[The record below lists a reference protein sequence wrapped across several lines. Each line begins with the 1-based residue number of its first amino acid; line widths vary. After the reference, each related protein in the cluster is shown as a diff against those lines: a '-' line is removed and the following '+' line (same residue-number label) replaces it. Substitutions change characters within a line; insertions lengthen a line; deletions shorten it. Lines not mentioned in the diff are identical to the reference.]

1 MKSRLNVFALSALMT
16 SGVILA
22 TPVEQQDQSSPAP
35 TAQASEHH
43 ADPNRQLKNLTRR
56 LTLSS
61 DQQSQILPILT
72 DREQR
77 AEAVRNDASLS
88 REERQNKLK
97 EIRSDSET
105 KLRAILTD
113 AQRDEYDKMRAEN
126 QERARLHRET
136 TTK

>member
-1 MKSRLNVFALSALMT
+1 MKNRLSVFALSAVMT

-22 TPVEQQDQSSPAP
+22 MPVQQQDQPAP
-35 TAQASEHH
+35 PPPPQAGEHH

-56 LTLSS
+56 LTLSA

-72 DREQR
+72 DRDQQ

-88 REERQNKLK
+88 KQDRRSKLK
-97 EIRSDSET
+97 DIRSSSDT
-105 KLRAILTD
+105 KLRAVLTD
-113 AQRDEYDKMRAEN
+113 AQRDEYDKMMAEN
-126 QERARLHRET
+126 QERARLRRET